1 MAKSQKQTEENQT
14 SEGVPV
20 RTFDSRPPRYED
32 GVPVRVNDEPEQ
44 TAGSDNGQSAG
55 KKEN

>member
-1 MAKSQKQTEENQT
+1 MAKSQKTQAV
-14 SEGVPV
+14 SEGVAV
-20 RTFDSRPPRYED
+20 RVDESAANRYQN

-44 TAGSDNGQSAG
+44 SAGSDNGQSAG